1 MAKVKFCLYI
11 LWIAALMAALTGIGS
26 LLSIPSTIANLAG
39 VLAIVLAI
47 IFFSWTFKLINSIKS
62 KNQKS

>member
-1 MAKVKFCLYI
+1 MVKFCLYI
-11 LWIAALMAALTGIGS
+11 LWIAALMGTLTGIGS
-26 LLSIPSTIANLAG
+26 LLSMPSSIANLAG

-47 IFFSWTFKLINSIKS
+47 VFFSWTFKLINTIKS